1 MVYDPSSK
9 SRIVI
14 GVFPRGSPFTA
25 TSAFGGVDRISRFPC
40 TALALARAGGL
51 AVTPAA
57 GRDGIGGGG
66 GALVARFSRASG
78 TAAGG
83 DGCALPGS
91 STVVSATVVF
101 APFAAPGGVDRR
113 PRMKK
118 YASASQTPMT
128 LITRIEKNRRGP
140 FTS

>member
-1 MVYDPSSK
+1 MVYDPSGK
-9 SRIVI
+9 SRIDI

-25 TSAFGGVDRISRFPC
+25 TSAFAGVDRISKFPRAAV
-40 TALALARAGGL
+40 ALERAGGF

-66 GALVARFSRASG
+66 GGLVARFSRTSG
-78 TAAGG
+78 AAGG
-83 DGCALPGS
+83 CAGCALTGT

-101 APFAAPGGVDRR
+101 VSFAAIGAADRR
-113 PRMKK
+113 PVMKK
-118 YASASQTPMT
+118 YASATQTTMM

-140 FTS
+140 LTS